1 MVDEETQDV
10 AAGRA
15 GAPVNRDA
23 RPDPGVIEGEIA
35 APSAHEGSAHEDG
48 PSPGAAEAAS
58 EAATQSQSAPAAAKP
73 VRTVTR
79 AFAAGAL
86 AGLIVSALAAGVG
99 GYFLASKADLAEDAN
114 RLAGLETQT
123 GRETAALDAEAK
135 RESTAVASLD
145 KRVSALE
152 ASDSASGA
160 AELDK
165 RVSALEAAN
174 AENAPSIAAAT
185 ETARRLATQVADTRA
200 DVDAA
205 RAEMSSLSARVA
217 KLEAGPANGEGPDLS
232 ALAARVD
239 KIEAALAAPKSET
252 RVASEKPS
260 PADNAAAI
268 GIVAGVMEDRLAAGA
283 PFGSELAALQRL
295 RVDPAEL
302 AALQAVVHGAPTGGA
317 LAASFDAIAPK
328 VLAATSQGEGG
339 GGVDRFLAHM
349 RNLIRVRNLNETA
362 GDDPQAMVS
371 QIEAACRRGDI
382 TGALAAF
389 GKLPEAAREAA
400 GDWPTQAGARQAADA
415 ALQSIREAAIGRLAG
430 GASP

>member
-10 AAGRA
+10 AASRA

-35 APSAHEGSAHEDG
+35 ARGPHEDG
-48 PSPGAAEAAS
+48 PSPAAAEAAS
-58 EAATQSQSAPAAAKP
+58 QAATQEAASQSESAPAAAKP
-73 VRTVTR
+73 VRTGAR
-79 AFAAGAL
+79 AFVAGGL

-114 RLAGLETQT
+114 RLAGLETRAQS
-123 GRETAALDAEAK
+123 ENAALDAEAK
-135 RESTAVASLD
+135 RESAAVASLD

-174 AENAPSIAAAT
+174 AENAPSIADAT

-205 RAEMSSLSARVA
+205 RAEMPSLSARVA
-217 KLEAGPANGEGPDLS
+217 KLEAGPANGEGSDLS

-260 PADNAAAI
+260 PTDNAAAI
-268 GIVAGVMEDRLAAGA
+268 AIVAGVMEDRLAAGA
-283 PFGSELAALQRL
+283 PFGPELAALKRL
-295 RVDPAEL
+295 GVDPAEL
-302 AALQAVVHGAPTGGA
+302 AALQAVVQGAPTGGA

-339 GGVDRFLAHM
+339 GVVDRFLAHM

-362 GDDPQAMVS
+362 GEDPQAIVS

-382 TGALAAF
+382 AGALAAF

-400 GDWPTQAGARQAADA
+400 GDWPTEARARQAADA

>member
-10 AAGRA
+10 AASRA

-23 RPDPGVIEGEIA
+23 RPDPGVIEGAIA
-35 APSAHEGSAHEDG
+35 ARGAHEDE
-48 PSPGAAEAAS
+48 PSPGAAEGRQVQAANS
-58 EAATQSQSAPAAAKP
+58 TESAPPAAKP
-73 VRTVTR
+73 ARTGAR

-99 GYFLASKADLAEDAN
+99 GYFLASKADLAENAN
-114 RLAGLETQT
+114 RLAGLETRAQS
-123 GRETAALDAEAK
+123 ENAALDAEAK
-135 RESTAVASLD
+135 RESAAVASLD

-174 AENAPSIAAAT
+174 AENAPSIAAAA

-205 RAEMSSLSARVA
+205 RAEMPSLSARVA

-239 KIEAALAAPKSET
+239 KFEAALAAPKSET
-252 RVASEKPS
+252 RVAPEKPS

-268 GIVAGVMEDRLAAGA
+268 AIVAGVMEDRLAAGA
-283 PFGSELAALQRL
+283 PFGPELAALRRL
-295 RVDPAEL
+295 GVDPAEL
-302 AALQAVVHGAPTGGA
+302 AALQAMVHGAPTGGA

-328 VLAATSQGEGG
+328 VLAATSQGRRRRGRPLSCPYAQPHPGAQSER
-339 GGVDRFLAHM
+339 DRGRRSAGDSLPDRGRVPARRH
-349 RNLIRVRNLNETA
+349 RGCARRVR
-362 GDDPQAMVS
+362 QAS
-371 QIEAACRRGDI
+371 
-382 TGALAAF
+382 
-389 GKLPEAAREAA
+389 
-400 GDWPTQAGARQAADA
+400 
-415 ALQSIREAAIGRLAG
+415 
-430 GASP
+430 